1 MIIAILVLSIF
12 TLFNTIILAL
22 IGISI
27 LSEIDKTYRSLR
39 DMIKVIGKM
48 NASIGKK
55 VTYVEDQML
64 QQEALDMVD
73 DEE

>member
-22 IGISI
+22 IGLSI
-27 LSEIDKTYRSLR
+27 MSEIDRTYKSLR